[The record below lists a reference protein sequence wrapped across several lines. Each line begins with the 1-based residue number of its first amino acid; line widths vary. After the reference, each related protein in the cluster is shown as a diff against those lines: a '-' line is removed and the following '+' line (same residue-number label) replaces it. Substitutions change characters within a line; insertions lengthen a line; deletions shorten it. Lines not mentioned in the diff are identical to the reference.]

1 MITPA
6 YRVLHYRREPCI
18 LCLVCNRISYNPN
31 DIKHRYCGAC
41 HLFLND
47 LPEDFRQPHTAGVR
61 PGLLLTGAEDEVP
74 HA

>member
-6 YRVLHYRREPCI
+6 YRVLHYRDYPCI
-18 LCLVCNRISYNPN
+18 LCLVCNRISFNPN

-47 LPEDFRQPHTAGVR
+47 LPEAFRQPNTAGGR
-61 PGLLLTGAEDEVP
+61 PGLRLTGAEGDE